1 MRICAYKH
9 KGEGME
15 KSLKLFKALS
25 GETRLRIVRLLQDR
39 ENLCVCEIMQ
49 ALDISQTRA
58 SRNLGILKEAGLV
71 SSRRAGLW
79 VEYYLDRKGMGA
91 SAKGLLKVLSGWADR
106 SGVLRKDRKRLA
118 TSCRVGPRAVRR
130 CR

>member
-1 MRICAYKH
+1 V
-9 KGEGME
+9 E
-15 KSLKLFKALS
+15 KTLRLFKALS
-25 GETRLRIVRLLQDR
+25 GETRLRVVRLLQHRD
-39 ENLCVCEIMQ
+39 NLCVCEIMQ

-79 VEYYLDRKGMGA
+79 VEYYLDKNGMGA
-91 SAKGLLKVLSGWADR
+91 NAKALLKVLSGWADK
-106 SGVLRKDRKRLA
+106 SGVLKKDRKRLA
-118 TSCRVGPRAVRR
+118 TSCRVGPKAVGR

>member
-1 MRICAYKH
+1 
-9 KGEGME
+9 ME

-91 SAKGLLKVLSGWADR
+91 NAKGLLKVLSGWADR

>member
-1 MRICAYKH
+1 
-9 KGEGME
+9 ME
-15 KSLKLFKALS
+15 KTLRLFKALS
-25 GETRLRIVRLLQDR
+25 GETRLRIVRLLQHRD
-39 ENLCVCEIMQ
+39 NLCVCEIMQ

-91 SAKGLLKVLSGWADR
+91 NAKALLKALCDWADR
-106 SGVLRKDRKRLA
+106 SGVLKRDRMRLA